1 VASCSGSGSEG
12 GFPCGGSGGN
22 HGVGSFHPVTTA
34 AVDVL
39 DVFNIVLFF
48 NVVDVFMCFWMLLM
62 FLDANY

>member
-1 VASCSGSGSEG
+1 MASCSGSGSEG

-39 DVFNIVLFF
+39 DVFNIIVLLD
-48 NVVDVFMCFWMLLM
+48 VLDVFMD
-62 FLDANY
+62 FLDIFG